1 MRLPQA
7 AASRVGW
14 LLVAFAA
21 PAAAQQAS
29 SDPVIANFREYRA
42 ALERNDLPAAE
53 RAAAAALAA
62 SEAANGSRTAVLALN
77 LANVRLELGADY
89 DALEPART
97 AHELATASTD
107 SGVDARV
114 AALTLGRA
122 ELASDEERD
131 GSRRLIGAIPEA
143 ERDAAIAADVYSAA
157 TALAQWALETR
168 EYDTAESAWSTA
180 ERLADT
186 TADPTFARARALTG
200 RGVAIFL
207 RSANPQELRT
217 GTRLTRES
225 TPDAQAA
232 ADAFASA
239 QSLLMPAAYAE
250 IPPGARLTA
259 GQAAYA
265 QAMAWQGA
273 LLARQETLNE
283 AAPVALPTLQR
294 IPVYDGRGL
303 CRMRAFNAGPEL
315 QYPTEALFR
324 YGVGAVVMHF
334 ALEPDGAVRSR
345 TIAASVPPGPLAEAV
360 GATLDDWRL
369 EKASGSA
376 PDCRAPPSFYYV
388 IRFVLQ

>member
-1 MRLPQA
+1 MPRAALRL
-7 AASRVGW
+7 GW
-14 LLVAFAA
+14 LFVAFAA

-29 SDPVIANFREYRA
+29 SDPVIVNFREYRA

-53 RAAAAALAA
+53 KAAAAALAA
-62 SEAANGSRTAVLALN
+62 SEATNGRRTAVLALN
-77 LANVRLELGADY
+77 LATVRLELGSEY

-97 AHELATASTD
+97 AHELATAGAD
-107 SGVDARV
+107 SGVDPRV
-114 AALTLGRA
+114 ATLVLGRA

-131 GSRRLIGAIPEA
+131 GSRRLIAAIPAA
-143 ERDAAIAADVYSAA
+143 EGDSAIAADVYSAA

-168 EYDTAESAWSTA
+168 EYNTAESAWATA

-186 TADPTFARARALTG
+186 TDDPTFARARALTG

-207 RSANPQELRT
+207 RSANPQELQT
-217 GTRLTRES
+217 GTRLNRES
-225 TPDAQAA
+225 TPEAQAA

-250 IPPGARLTA
+250 APPGARLTA

-283 AAPVALPTLQR
+283 AAPVALPTLQS

-303 CRMRAFNAGPEL
+303 CRMRAFNGGPEL
-315 QYPTEALFR
+315 EYPTEALFR

-345 TIAASVPPGPLAEAV
+345 TIAASVPPGPLGEAV
-360 GATLDDWRL
+360 AATLDNWRI

-376 PDCRAPPSFYYV
+376 TDCRAPPSLYYV